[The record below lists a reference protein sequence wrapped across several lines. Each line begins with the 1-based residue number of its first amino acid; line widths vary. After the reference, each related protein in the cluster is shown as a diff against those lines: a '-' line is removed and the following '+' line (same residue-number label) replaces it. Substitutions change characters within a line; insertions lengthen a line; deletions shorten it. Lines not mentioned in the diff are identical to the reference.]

1 MAQTKHSE
9 RGPENMN
16 PGPGPELLSKT
27 SSFVDVMAEVA
38 RIRECQE
45 WKRGDGRISKM
56 LVKHSGLRVA
66 LIAIKAGN
74 EWTEHK
80 TPSRIAIQPVSGSV
94 RFQLPDRE
102 VTLHVGELL
111 VIDSAVPHSVEALED
126 AAFLLT
132 LS

>member
-1 MAQTKHSE
+1 MAQTKHSQ
-9 RGPENMN
+9 

-27 SSFVDVMAEVA
+27 SSLVDVMAEVA
-38 RIRECQE
+38 RICESDE
-45 WKRGDGRISKM
+45 WNHGDGRVSKM

-66 LIAIKAGN
+66 LVMMKAGN
-74 EWTEHK
+74 QWTEHK

-102 VTLHVGELL
+102 VTLRVGQLL